1 MLASN
6 RFKNTRTLA
15 IACLMCLIASKSLAQ
30 EEIVLPPS
38 RLLTSFPFTL
48 LTGGI
53 ILVRATIDDTNDSL
67 TFVLDTGSG
76 GISFDS
82 TTAENRHFPLI
93 KTDKMIRGIAGT
105 KKLSFAN
112 NHCLHFPHLTV
123 DSLDF
128 HINDY
133 ELLTSVY
140 GIKIDGVIGYS
151 FFKRFIVRI
160 DYDNQLL
167 SVYTPGMFK
176 YPRGGHLI
184 KPDFSPLPIAEA
196 TVSDNRPIP
205 SSFIFDTGAGLCMLM
220 SEDFVNDSTLF
231 KKKRKHYLTQG
242 EGIGGKKLMNLSVI
256 KQIHFGSYRF
266 RQVPVYTFA
275 DEFNVTSYPIY
286 SGIIGNDLLK
296 RFNIILNYPEG
307 HIYLRP
313 NRHFLDSFNY
323 SNTGLAIYQ
332 VDNKV
337 EVIDIVPNSPGDKA
351 GFQKGDVI
359 YGVDKILMK
368 NIQTIKLAL
377 QNAGATVNVI
387 IFRDGDLMEL
397 KLKIKNILNG

>member
-1 MLASN
+1 MFAIYRL
-6 RFKNTRTLA
+6 KNALILA
-15 IACLMCLIASKSLAQ
+15 IGCAMCLIASKTMAQ

-38 RLLTSFPFTL
+38 KLLTSFPFTL

-53 ILVRATIDDTNDSL
+53 ILVRATVDDTKDSL

-82 TTAENRHFPLI
+82 ATVEKLHFPLI

-105 KKLSFAN
+105 KKLSFAY

-123 DSLDF
+123 DSLNF

-160 DYDNQLL
+160 DYDEQLL
-167 SVYTPGMFK
+167 FIYSPGMFK
-176 YPRGGHLI
+176 YPHGGHLI
-184 KPDFSPLPIAEA
+184 KPDFSPLPTTDA
-196 TVSDNRPIP
+196 TVSDSRPIP
-205 SSFIFDTGAGLCMLM
+205 SSFIFDTGAGLCMLL

-242 EGIGGKKLMNLSVI
+242 EGIGGKKLMELSIIQQV
-256 KQIHFGSYRF
+256 HFGAYRF

-275 DEFNVTSYPIY
+275 DEFNVTSYPI
-286 SGIIGNDLLK
+286 
-296 RFNIILNYPEG
+296 
-307 HIYLRP
+307 
-313 NRHFLDSFNY
+313 
-323 SNTGLAIYQ
+323 
-332 VDNKV
+332 
-337 EVIDIVPNSPGDKA
+337 
-351 GFQKGDVI
+351 
-359 YGVDKILMK
+359 
-368 NIQTIKLAL
+368 
-377 QNAGATVNVI
+377 
-387 IFRDGDLMEL
+387 
-397 KLKIKNILNG
+397 